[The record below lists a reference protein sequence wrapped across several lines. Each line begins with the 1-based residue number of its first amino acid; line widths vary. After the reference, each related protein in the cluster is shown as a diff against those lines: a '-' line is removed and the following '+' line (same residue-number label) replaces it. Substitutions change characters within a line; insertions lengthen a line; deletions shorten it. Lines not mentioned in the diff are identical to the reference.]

1 MGSEVNSNQHLAT
14 CTQPALK
21 AERTGDAD
29 QMASPKKTH
38 TECFYRSTLAG
49 CSLILHTDSEA
60 FQQHTPT
67 WGRNSTCFAEDPSNP
82 IQSNPKHLPMQTTQS
97 PISSS
102 TAEGS
107 SGFGN
112 TCISVHESTSFRWN
126 FLMRGFQAGKF

>member
-38 TECFYRSTLAG
+38 TECFYCSTLAG

-60 FQQHTPT
+60 FQQHIPT

-82 IQSNPKHLPMQTTQS
+82 IQSNPIRSIS
-97 PISSS
+97 PCKQPRAPSAAPRLRAPLALATPVFLCMSQLCSGGIS
-102 TAEGS
+102 
-107 SGFGN
+107 
-112 TCISVHESTSFRWN
+112 
-126 FLMRGFQAGKF
+126 